1 MNSQKGKAFLLC
13 AFMLAGTSVISARL
27 VSASV
32 GVLTITT
39 VSMLFALLLLVPLCG
54 RKLIQTMRAMSA
66 RNWLTTVL
74 QGLFGIFAFRM
85 FLIYGL
91 LHTSTAEAGILTGA
105 TPAVTAILAF
115 AVLREKARFHNLA
128 GIICTVFGI
137 LLIQGLLAAKDAF
150 SATHFWGN
158 MLVLAAAASESTF
171 NIISRIAAVKTQSST
186 PLNPLVQTTLV
197 CIVALILCVIP
208 VLYEHPI
215 QALAAIGP
223 LEWGALAWY
232 GLFVTALA
240 FICWYAGIKRCPA
253 HTAAAFSG
261 MMPLTSLVL
270 SVAVFG
276 EQTHW
281 QQWVGCLLIITGMA
295 LIGRRPSH
303 QNPNCVTSP
312 TRQYE

>member
-1 MNSQKGKAFLLC
+1 
-13 AFMLAGTSVISARL
+13 MLAGTSVISARL

-32 GVLTITT
+32 GVLTITA

-66 RNWLTTVL
+66 RNWLATAL

-85 FLIYGL
+85 FLLYGL
-91 LHTSTAEAGILTGA
+91 LRTSTAEAGILTGA

-128 GIICTVFGI
+128 GIVCTVFGI
-137 LLIQGLLAAKDAF
+137 LLIQGLVAAKSAF

-158 MLVLAAAASESTF
+158 MLVLAAAASESAF
-171 NIISRIAAVKTQSST
+171 NIISRIAAVKSKSSA

-197 CIVALILCVIP
+197 CIITLILCLIP
-208 VLYEHPI
+208 ALYEQPI
-215 QALAAIGP
+215 QVLAAIGP
-223 LEWGALAWY
+223 MEWGALAWY

-240 FICWYAGIKRCPA
+240 FICWYAGIKRCLA
-253 HTAAAFSG
+253 NTAAAFSG

-270 SVAVFG
+270 SVAVFA

-281 QQWVGCLLIITGMA
+281 QQWVGCFLIITGMA
-295 LIGRRPSH
+295 LIGRKPSR
-303 QNPNCVTSP
+303 QSLDAVTSATP
-312 TRQYE
+312 